1 VDSVEN
7 LQKILYSLPTQKDVD
22 LAFKLTGKDDFESAA
37 DAVRNLAPTKEVLLS
52 LKEQGFASLKEY
64 KNWIAAIGNGA
75 TAEIVAKD
83 MGESLANAQAAVYAI
98 VESGKKPTEVKVK
111 ATADTKAAA
120 ASIAELSGNPLT
132 ADLVVKYEKAEAEIK
147 KLSDVPV
154 NVKATVD
161 KQAFDNSI
169 ATLNTEIKSNFT
181 GGVGGVGGAGGN
193 SQGGA
198 GGDAGNGGEGGLG
211 GDATVPLTMDEIMS
225 AIKGFVETIKDK
237 VVTLENKLPQQVLA

>member
-1 VDSVEN
+1 
-7 LQKILYSLPTQKDVD
+7 
-22 LAFKLTGKDDFESAA
+22 
-37 DAVRNLAPTKEVLLS
+37 
-52 LKEQGFASLKEY
+52 
-64 KNWIAAIGNGA
+64 
-75 TAEIVAKD
+75 
-83 MGESLANAQAAVYAI
+83 
-98 VESGKKPTEVKVK
+98 
-111 ATADTKAAA
+111 
-120 ASIAELSGNPLT
+120 
-132 ADLVVKYEKAEAEIK
+132 VKYEKAEAEIK

-169 ATLNTEIKSNFT
+169 ATLNTEITSNFT